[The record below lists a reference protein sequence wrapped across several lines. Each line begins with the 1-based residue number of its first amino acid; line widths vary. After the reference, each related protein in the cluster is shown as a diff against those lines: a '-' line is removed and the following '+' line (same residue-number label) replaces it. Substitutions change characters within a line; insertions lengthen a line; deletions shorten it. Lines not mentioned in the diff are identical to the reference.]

1 MDYHKR
7 PTATQFLVR
16 LLMLLFM
23 MVAGNLI
30 FVGLAAGVSIVVWD
44 YNFFSQPEMLA
55 QISNSSMLPVVRFF
69 QAMQTIGM
77 FLFPGIAWALL
88 YDKPVMRGLDIKKSI
103 STEAIFGTLLMVI
116 VALPMINALAAINEA
131 LNLPEWLN
139 ALEQNFRSTE
149 ARAMEFMEALLNTE
163 SIGTLFINLLVI
175 GVLPAISEEVLFRGV
190 LQKEF
195 NRITRKPILSVIIAA
210 IVFAAL
216 HYQFFTFLPRVALG
230 VMLGLVYL
238 WSKNLWVPIALHFFN
253 NGLSVL
259 AWFWLSP
266 EQIDGSVD
274 NIGTPTFMWPLA
286 IVSVI
291 LLVALMYGLH
301 QHFRKHHHSSR

>member
-16 LLMLLFM
+16 LLMLLFI

-44 YNFFSQPEMLA
+44 YNFFSQPEILA
-55 QISNSSMLPVVRFF
+55 QIGNNDMLPVVRFF

-77 FLFPGIAWALL
+77 FLFPGIVWALL

-103 STEAIFGTLLMVI
+103 SIEAIFGTLLMVI

-131 LNLPEWLN
+131 LNLPEWLS
-139 ALEQNFRSTE
+139 ALEQNFRTTE
-149 ARAMEFMEALLNTE
+149 ERAMEFMEALLNTE
-163 SIGTLFINLLVI
+163 SIGILFINLLVI

-190 LQKEF
+190 LQKEIE
-195 NRITRKPILSVIIAA
+195 RITRKPIISVIIAA
-210 IVFAAL
+210 VVFAAL

-274 NIGTPTFMWPLA
+274 NIGTPTFMWPMA

-291 LLVALMYGLH
+291 LLVALMYGLR
-301 QHFRKHHHSSR
+301 QHFRKHRHSSR